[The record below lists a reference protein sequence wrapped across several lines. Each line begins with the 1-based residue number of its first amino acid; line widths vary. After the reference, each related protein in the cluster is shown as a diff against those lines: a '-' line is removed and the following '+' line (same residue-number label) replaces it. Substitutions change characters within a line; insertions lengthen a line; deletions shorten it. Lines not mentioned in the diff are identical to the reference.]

1 MACEASGDPSKCWVS
16 ASDCTTSSLVD
27 FCSCAR
33 KATSILFM
41 PPDNVPILSSSV
53 FRLVGARGW
62 KMASNDAV
70 LDMDGKAVVID
81 MGRCNE
87 KKDDIF
93 TSAVRVSTRNDE

>member
-1 MACEASGDPSKCWVS
+1 
-16 ASDCTTSSLVD
+16 
-27 FCSCAR
+27 
-33 KATSILFM
+33 
-41 PPDNVPILSSSV
+41 
-53 FRLVGARGW
+53 
-62 KMASNDAV
+62 MASNDAV